1 MLAEARGGDFVKGE
15 VPGSAGYVS
24 ANTPC
29 TRVVGRI
36 VDLALGDE
44 SGVNVAVL
52 NARVRYKTDAGL
64 VKAKWV
70 PLNISLEGKIV
81 YAYIVC
87 LRDHLKKDI
96 EKDSVTHKFVN
107 TGTVW
112 YVLL

>member
-1 MLAEARGGDFVKGE
+1 MRWSGGAGEGQNDNRNSFSPVGSSCSLKREGGDFVKGE
-15 VPGSAGYVS
+15 VPGSAGDVS
-24 ANTPC
+24 ADTLC

-70 PLNISLEGKIV
+70 PLNISLEGTIV
-81 YAYIVC
+81 YVC
-87 LRDHLKKDI
+87 VHCMF
-96 EKDSVTHKFVN
+96 T
-107 TGTVW
+107 
-112 YVLL
+112 